1 MLGLKS
7 ALSQKAKNNNILIIN
22 IDKISKKTSELVKM
36 LRTQHAFNGIS
47 KVLQTDVDTVKKLT
61 T

>member
-1 MLGLKS
+1 MSEIKLEKS
-7 ALSQKAKNNNILIIN
+7 NTDI
-22 IDKISKKTSELVKM
+22 TSELVKM
-36 LRTQHAFNGIS
+36 LRTQHAFNWIS